1 MEEARG
7 GDSGGVEVASGAAE
21 NAMISLTDTN
31 SPSVVKGVAPGS
43 FGETMT
49 ARGVGRSVQ
58 QFDLKVECD

>member
-1 MEEARG
+1 MEEARD

-21 NAMISLTDTN
+21 NALISLTDTN

-49 ARGVGRSVQ
+49 ARDVGRTVQ
-58 QFDLKVECD
+58 QSVLNAACC